1 MLSLFNE
8 IFYRPIF
15 NALIFIYNSV
25 AFGDLGIAIIL
36 LTVLIRVVLFPLFHK
51 TMKHQTEMQRLGPEI
66 KKIQDS
72 HKDNKEKQAQALLE
86 FYRRNKINPFSG
98 FFLLIP
104 QILVFIALYTV
115 FLKGISEKTLEH
127 LYGFVAAP
135 SEVSGVF
142 LGLID
147 LNNPNIL
154 IVGLAAVA
162 QFFQGKLSLPKKT
175 GGEPS
180 LGENIGRQMVYIGP
194 ILTIVIL
201 MYLPAAVGLYWL
213 TTSLVSVGQQA
224 FINKSLKNGK
234 N

>member
-1 MLSLFNE
+1 M
-8 IFYRPIF
+8 
-15 NALIFIYNSV
+15 
-25 AFGDLGIAIIL
+25 
-36 LTVLIRVVLFPLFHK
+36 
-51 TMKHQTEMQRLGPEI
+51 
-66 KKIQDS
+66 
-72 HKDNKEKQAQALLE
+72 
-86 FYRRNKINPFSG
+86 
-98 FFLLIP
+98 
-104 QILVFIALYTV
+104 FIALYSV
-115 FLKGISEKTLEH
+115 FLKGISEKTLLS

-135 SEVSGVF
+135 PEVSSAF

-154 IVGLAAVA
+154 IVGLAAIA

-194 ILTIVIL
+194 VMTIIIL